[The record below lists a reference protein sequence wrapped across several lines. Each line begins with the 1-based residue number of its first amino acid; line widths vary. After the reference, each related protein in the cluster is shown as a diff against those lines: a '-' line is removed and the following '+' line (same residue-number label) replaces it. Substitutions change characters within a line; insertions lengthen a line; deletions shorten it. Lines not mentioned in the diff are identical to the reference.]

1 MAPRNPRQVKIV
13 SFGLWEIFRLRWEM
27 AQRDIHA
34 TALAL
39 IDRRRRVQARVVLAG
54 GQSLLHAGRVVQP
67 LGLAVAV
74 PRPLASV
81 HAVLPAARH
90 RVAPHP
96 GMRHLVHVGHAVVHH
111 GEPQRSTMKEVK
123 SGKKKT
129 PKKLQECQSKTAD
142 CPKKIKGKMEE
153 KSSHVKERLSSSGPQ
168 RGQPLRRSFIHPRA
182 EFLQDKVP
190 HPPPPGQIGGQSFM
204 TTQSSN
210 LTLQILMHS
219 VEM

>member
-1 MAPRNPRQVKIV
+1 MAPWNPRQVKIV

-54 GQSLLHAGRVVQP
+54 GQSLLHTGRVVQP
-67 LGLAVAV
+67 LGLAVAI
-74 PRPLASV
+74 PRPLATI

-90 RVAPHP
+90 RVASHP

-111 GEPQRSTMKEVK
+111 GEPQQSTMKEGK
-123 SGKKKT
+123 SGKKT
-129 PKKLQECQSKTAD
+129 KLQECQSKTAD
-142 CPKKIKGKMEE
+142 SPKKIKGKTKE
-153 KSSHVKERLSSSGPQ
+153 KSSHVKERFCSSGAQ
-168 RGQPLRRSFIHPRA
+168 RGQPLWRSFIHPRA

-190 HPPPPGQIGGQSFM
+190 HPPPPSQIGEQSFM

-210 LTLQILMHS
+210 LTLQILKVLHS

>member
-129 PKKLQECQSKTAD
+129 QKTPGVSKQNSRLPEKD
-142 CPKKIKGKMEE
+142 QRKDGRKIKPCQREAFIVWT
-153 KSSHVKERLSSSGPQ
+153 SERSTLTQEFYPPQ
-168 RGQPLRRSFIHPRA
+168 SRVSTGQSAPPATTRPNWRA
-182 EFLQDKVP
+182 ELYDDAE
-190 HPPPPGQIGGQSFM
+190 
-204 TTQSSN
+204 
-210 LTLQILMHS
+210 L
-219 VEM
+219 